1 MLATLRCENGR
12 AREIALID
20 FQYTRMTTPA
30 VDVIYAIYT
39 GSEPEMREEHL
50 TKWLKTYHDQFS
62 YELNVFG
69 YDANHVYPFA
79 KFQQDIRDLFPIGLT
94 WAFIVSKGLKD
105 KNDSDMKATE
115 WQMDPEQPG
124 LNSAY
129 HQRLTRLINEA
140 MRNNYV

>member
-1 MLATLRCENGR
+1 MQPFIHSFNLFRCENGR

-39 GSEPEMREEHL
+39 GSEPEMRAEHL

-69 YDANHVYPFA
+69 YDANSVYSFA
-79 KFQQDIRDLFPIGLT
+79 KFQEDVRNLFPIGLT
-94 WAFIVSKGLKD
+94 WAFIVSKVNLIILYHLYVVFYCIE
-105 KNDSDMKATE
+105 SQSYLFLFHCTIV
-115 WQMDPEQPG
+115 QS
-124 LNSAY
+124 LN
-129 HQRLTRLINEA
+129 Q
-140 MRNNYV
+140 

>member
-1 MLATLRCENGR
+1 MECFAQIILWSYSFIFSIFFRCENGIV
-12 AREIALID
+12 REIALID
-20 FQYTRMTTPA
+20 FQFTRMTSPA

-94 WAFIVSKGLKD
+94 WAFIVSKVNHFILD
-105 KNDSDMKATE
+105 K
-115 WQMDPEQPG
+115 
-124 LNSAY
+124 
-129 HQRLTRLINEA
+129 
-140 MRNNYV
+140 